1 MGFSLS
7 TLTSIRSYSHYDAP
21 RGSSSCNFSLFHSFL
36 AISGHF
42 RPYQKSHS
50 ERSEKKVKKRFFG
63 ENGKKLLQKF
73 PWGCQSPQNGHF
85 WGSMFCSLF
94 FSDRSKWD
102 FWGGQKCTKMEFSDP
117 MSPCAHG
124 SDKNKEPAETLISE
138 VGVFSVDFREP
149 RQTLYCFSKVKLND
163 GDDWALNIYDDDT
176 MYPPATRW
184 QRYWIVD
191 KTSLEM

>member
-1 MGFSLS
+1 MVLNHGSIVK
-7 TLTSIRSYSHYDAP
+7 TLGGKGILRKK
-21 RGSSSCNFSLFHSFL
+21 CIFL
-36 AISGHF
+36 
-42 RPYQKSHS
+42 PQKWPKWPKMA
-50 ERSEKKVKKRFFG
+50 KKI
-63 ENGKKLLQKF
+63 
-73 PWGCQSPQNGHF
+73 PWGWVSPQNGHF